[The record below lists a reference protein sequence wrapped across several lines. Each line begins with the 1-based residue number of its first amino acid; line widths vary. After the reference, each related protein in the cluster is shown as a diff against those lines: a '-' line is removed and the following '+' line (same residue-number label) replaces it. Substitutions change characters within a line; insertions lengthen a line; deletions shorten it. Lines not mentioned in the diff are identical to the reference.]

1 MRGGIIRVID
11 FHAHIGTT
19 DNWTPWVTEF
29 FAEHNPLYME
39 RFGKNITAEGVISF
53 FRSQGVDRTVMLAE
67 YNPATSGVVTNEYT
81 AEFCRGHEGL
91 IPFGAVCLYDETPVG
106 VQAENAVKN
115 LGMKGFKL
123 LPSYAHFYPDDE
135 KLFPFYEVAQS
146 ARVPV
151 MFHTGISAF
160 RGSRIKYADPLLLD
174 DVADA
179 FPDLA
184 IIMEHSGRSFWYD
197 RASWLITRHRN
208 MYIGIAGIPI
218 RNLLR
223 YFPNFSK
230 YEDRF
235 IFGSD
240 WPGIADIRQ
249 QIDRV
254 CSLEI
259 ADSAKE
265 RILCG
270 NAEAVLR
277 IE

>member
-1 MRGGIIRVID
+1 MSSKVID
-11 FHAHIGTT
+11 FHAHIGTV

-29 FAEHNPLYME
+29 FKEYNPAYVE
-39 RFGKNITAEGVISF
+39 RFGKNITPEEVISF

-67 YNPATSGVVTNEYT
+67 YNPATSGVVTNEFT
-81 AEFCRGHEGL
+81 AEFCKGHREL
-91 IPFGAVCLYDETPVG
+91 IPFGAVCLYDETPYG

-123 LPSYAHFYPDDE
+123 LPSYAHFYPNDE

-146 ARVPV
+146 AKAPI

-160 RGSRIKYADPLLLD
+160 KGSRIKYADPLLLD

-179 FPDLA
+179 FPDLK
-184 IIMEHSGRSFWYD
+184 IIMEHGGRSFWYD

-218 RNLLR
+218 KKLLR
-223 YFPNFSK
+223 YFPNFER
-230 YEDRF
+230 YQDRF

-240 WPGIADIRQ
+240 WPGIADIRG

-254 CSLEI
+254 RRLEI
-259 ADSAKE
+259 ADPVKE
-265 RILCG
+265 KMLWR
-270 NAEAVLR
+270 NAEAVLG
-277 IE
+277 IG